1 MGCTIESNQ
10 GIRKRKLDEDSPAGF
25 KRATLQVPLPKDFP
39 NHIVLPVG
47 RKK

>member
-1 MGCTIESNQ
+1 VGCIIESNK
-10 GIRKRKLDEDSPAGF
+10 GARKRKLDEDKPTEF

-39 NHIVLPVG
+39 NHIVLAVG